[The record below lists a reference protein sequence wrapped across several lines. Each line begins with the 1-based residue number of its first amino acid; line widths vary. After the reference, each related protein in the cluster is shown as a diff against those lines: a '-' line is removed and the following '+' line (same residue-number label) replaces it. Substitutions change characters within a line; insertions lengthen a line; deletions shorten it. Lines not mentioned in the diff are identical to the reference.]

1 MVCRN
6 KLTLLQNYVKWSIS
20 QSMNEIQ
27 ICLFLVLDY
36 ISLREGNQE
45 WHFLHLQRDH
55 ILHHGVSSQA

>member
-1 MVCRN
+1 
-6 KLTLLQNYVKWSIS
+6 
-20 QSMNEIQ
+20 MNEIQ

-55 ILHHGVSSQA
+55 ILHHGVSSRA